1 MTTIQQAQQFILN
14 WYNQK
19 KYDNRLI
26 YHNYALVD
34 AIVKKINTLAE
45 LSKVSEEDKEIAMLA
60 GYFSQNIQP
69 YPAVENQQR
78 LYSTQ
83 LAKQFFQQTSASHQ
97 LEVLKTLEHWERKI
111 VKTIPDALLNDA
123 INAVEFGE
131 KHNDWTVLN
140 KLEQELL
147 RGEKIKSKKW
157 QAEQLEHLLNIKFY
171 TPYAKLNYASIV
183 AENIIKVK
191 NKLDKT
197 TNETSSKAKNGD
209 ERGAQTFFRANYRNH
224 INLSAIADNKANIM
238 ISVNAILISIL
249 ITILTWRNMTEVNP
263 KIIFPAVIFLITGL
277 ASLIFAILSAR
288 PKITNVNKG
297 LEDLEKIKQNIMFFG
312 SFTSVALEKYE
323 KAVEEVLNDEK
334 LLYGN
339 MSRDLYFLGKVL
351 AKKYYY
357 LTISYTIFMVGFI
370 TSVILFLIFLLIP

>member
-1 MTTIQQAQQFILN
+1 MTIIQQAQQFILN

-19 KYDNRLI
+19 NYDNRLI
-26 YHNYALVD
+26 YHNYALMD
-34 AIVKKINTLAE
+34 AIVKKINALAE
-45 LSKVSEEDKEIAMLA
+45 VSKVSEEDKEIAVLA
-60 GYFSQNIQP
+60 GYFSQIRPP
-69 YPAVENQQR
+69 YLTSENQQ
-78 LYSTQ
+78 YPTQ
-83 LAKQFFQQTSASHQ
+83 LAKQFFQQINCPLQ
-97 LEVLKTLEHWERKI
+97 VEVLRTLEHWERKM

-123 INAVEFGE
+123 TNAVEFGE
-131 KHNDWTVLN
+131 KYSDWTILH
-140 KLEQELL
+140 KLECELFT
-147 RGEKIKSKKW
+147 GVKIKAKRW
-157 QAEQLEHLLNIKFY
+157 NAEQIEELLNIRFY
-171 TPYAKLNYASIV
+171 TPYAKLHYPPIV
-183 AENIIKVK
+183 AQNIIKVK
-191 NKLDKT
+191 TKLEKNA
-197 TNETSSKAKNGD
+197 NEASPKSKNGD

-312 SFTSVALEKYE
+312 SFTSIALEKYE
-323 KAVEEVLNDEK
+323 KAVEEVLNNEK